1 MSRGELVADVEKAKI
16 AEGRDNRKSRQVDWM
31 NLSASFAVI
40 LGIVFLGLEIRQN
53 TDMMRSQ
60 TRDSI
65 SEKQMMFSEW
75 VATERDLADA
85 IAKANLG
92 LPLEPGER
100 VMHAYFL
107 AGVWREWENSHYQF
121 EQGLFDRDEFEPRM
135 QRWRETM
142 RVAGIRE
149 SWRQTRLNY
158 SPSFRIE
165 VDRIVAEAE
174 NINERSPT
182 LGMP

>member
-1 MSRGELVADVEKAKI
+1 MVEDKQENQVASESVKPKLNI
-16 AEGRDNRKSRQVDWM
+16 DWM

-40 LGIVFLGLEIRQN
+40 LGIFFLGLEIRQN

-75 VATERDLADA
+75 VATEMDLAET
-85 IAKANLG
+85 IAKSNAG
-92 LPLEPGER
+92 VTLEPGER
-100 VMHAYFL
+100 VMYAYFL
-107 AGVWREWENSHYQF
+107 AGVLREWENSHYQF

-142 RVAGIRE
+142 LLMTNRQ
-149 SWRQTRLNY
+149 SWKLTRMNY
-158 SPSFRIE
+158 SPSFRAE
-165 VDRIVAEAE
+165 VDKIVAE
-174 NINERSPT
+174 IERRREQTSTISLP
-182 LGMP
+182 